1 MMFDLASS
9 SQHTA
14 SSKPPLPSLRPPSVQ
29 VGPIL
34 GPLVGG
40 GLSDAFGWRST
51 FVALAI
57 FAAVALVGKLWV
69 IREVS
74 SVGV

>member
-1 MMFDLASS
+1 MYSTCRLMDTTS
-9 SQHTA
+9 HVYMCTH
-14 SSKPPLPSLRPPSVQ
+14 VQ

-40 GLSDAFGWRST
+40 ALSDAFGWRST
-51 FVALAI
+51 MVALAI

-69 IREVS
+69 LREVS
-74 SVGV
+74 TR

>member
-1 MMFDLASS
+1 
-9 SQHTA
+9 
-14 SSKPPLPSLRPPSVQ
+14 VQ